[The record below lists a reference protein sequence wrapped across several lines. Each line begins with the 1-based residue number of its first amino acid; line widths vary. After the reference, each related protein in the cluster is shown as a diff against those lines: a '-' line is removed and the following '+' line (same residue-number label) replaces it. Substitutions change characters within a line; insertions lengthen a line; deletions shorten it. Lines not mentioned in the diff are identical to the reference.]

1 MSPTSNTATGLRL
14 AGINLALVRAVFIL
28 LSLVTMI
35 FFGLGISVYYQ
46 GLVKGISLE
55 TLETL
60 RSLGLSSTFFAV
72 YQTGLAIVLAIGSCI
87 AGIIIFRFKSDE
99 WVAMVVAF
107 TLIGMGANA
116 FEPLG
121 MAASV
126 IGSKTPVH
134 FAMAMILASHPL
146 TCYILPDGK
155 FPQKWMKVVAW
166 IWFLWLMV
174 SVFWKSFPVNLF
186 NWSGNGFD
194 IYLYSLLTVLLTGIY
209 ALIYRYA
216 HTENAIKREQLKWVV
231 FSIAVA
237 IVVAVGSD
245 ILIEFFEKTDPS
257 KASLLI
263 ANMLT
268 QTISVIALLSVPTA
282 MVFSILRYRLYDIEL
297 VINRSLIYGLLT
309 IVLAAV
315 FAGILGSLQSL
326 FHAITGGQNPP
337 PVGIVVATLA
347 VFSLFKP
354 TLTVSRNFVNK
365 KIFGIEFNFTDA
377 KRLNAKVEK
386 VSHLP
391 SRVVTSIGGYTDLE
405 LISRGG
411 MGEIYKARH
420 PTLNHTIAVKVLSLY
435 FKDDPDFNKRFAR
448 EAEMMAKLRHPNIIT
463 IHDFG
468 EQDGLPYI
476 VMDYLTGE
484 TVSQI
489 LKAHNRLSLEESLPL
504 LQDVAS
510 ALDYAH
516 GQGVIHR
523 DIKPS
528 NVIVEPMNT
537 ATNGRSDRAILMD
550 FGIARFVDEN
560 STLTASGDVLGT
572 ADYISP
578 EQIHGSTELDS
589 RTDQYSFAVMTY
601 QILTGRKLFERNNTW
616 AMIRSHLEEPPPD
629 PRLLVPMPDVVA
641 EALLRALA
649 KKPEERFESVGQFV
663 SELCRAS

>member
-448 EAEMMAKLRHPNIIT
+448 EAEMM
-463 IHDFG
+463 
-468 EQDGLPYI
+468 
-476 VMDYLTGE
+476 
-484 TVSQI
+484 
-489 LKAHNRLSLEESLPL
+489 
-504 LQDVAS
+504 
-510 ALDYAH
+510 
-516 GQGVIHR
+516 
-523 DIKPS
+523 
-528 NVIVEPMNT
+528 
-537 ATNGRSDRAILMD
+537 
-550 FGIARFVDEN
+550 
-560 STLTASGDVLGT
+560 
-572 ADYISP
+572 
-578 EQIHGSTELDS
+578 
-589 RTDQYSFAVMTY
+589 
-601 QILTGRKLFERNNTW
+601 
-616 AMIRSHLEEPPPD
+616 
-629 PRLLVPMPDVVA
+629 
-641 EALLRALA
+641 
-649 KKPEERFESVGQFV
+649 
-663 SELCRAS
+663 